1 MESRTLYRLEF
12 NKILDKLTVFASSE
26 KGKINVKNLIPASTF
41 QNAIELQ
48 NETEEAYNIL
58 FQQIKVP
65 YFSVNDIDSI
75 LEFSKKS
82 IILTMG
88 DLLKVAQNI
97 IVASKLLKLLSE
109 CKLNY
114 LKKYYDK
121 ITDESEFAK
130 EIEIKII
137 SENEMADTASDKLR
151 SIRYS
156 ILRIG
161 EKIKEKLNSY
171 INGVQYR
178 KYLQDTIIT
187 IRDGRYVI
195 PVKSEYKNFV
205 KGLVCGQSQSGA
217 TTFIEPIEVLQLN
230 NELKE
235 MYSAEQAEIERIL
248 EELTEKTAQ
257 LYEALKSNNEN
268 IACLDGIFA
277 KAYFAE
283 NIKAVKPKLN
293 DKRKIEIIQGRHP
306 LIESKKV
313 VPVDIKTGEK
323 FLFLLIS
330 GPNTGGKTVTLKMT
344 GLFCLM
350 AYSGLF
356 LPAYEAEIAFFKDI
370 FCDIGDEQNIEL
382 SLSTFSAHLANIVE
396 ICKKADNNSLVLLD
410 ELGAGTDPSE
420 GACLAVAVSEFLLNK
435 GVIGVITS
443 HFNELKEY
451 AMTEKRMENASMDFN
466 PETFEPTYKLN
477 LAAVGAS
484 NALKIAKRLG
494 LDSEIINKAENMIS
508 PEKVKFEK
516 IINAAEES
524 KKIADKNRAESEENL
539 IKSKK
544 ILAEIEKEKKELDK
558 MRDELN
564 YKLKAKTNDLLE
576 DYINEAEVIL
586 NEIKELSHSS
596 DVKNIFKVGE
606 MKKRLENLKVPLEE
620 KPEPETTDEKINV
633 SDKVLIKS
641 LNTVAVVKSI
651 NKNNAVVILSS
662 NIESNVKINDL
673 AKLKKPASEKLINKK
688 VNYDKIKNSTVT
700 VSKEINSAQPGS
712 KINVIGQNLD
722 EAIYNV
728 DMFID
733 KALIAGYSEITII
746 HGRGKGI
753 LKEGLSEHFKN
764 HPNVKDFRAGRFGE
778 GEGGV
783 TVVTLQ

>member
-1 MESRTLYRLEF
+1 MEDKTLHRLEF
-12 NKILDKLTVFASSE
+12 DKIIDKLSVFASSE
-26 KGKINVKNLIPASTF
+26 KGKINIKNLKPVSDF
-41 QNAIELQ
+41 KNALELQ
-48 NETEEAYNIL
+48 NETEEAYGIL
-58 FQQIKVP
+58 FNQIKNP
-65 YFSVNDIDSI
+65 DFSVNNIDTI
-75 LEFSKKS
+75 LEYSKKS

-97 IVASKLLKLLSE
+97 IVASKLLKLFSE

-114 LKKYYDK
+114 LKKYCDK
-121 ITDESEFAK
+121 IIDESEFAK
-130 EIEIKII
+130 EIEFKII
-137 SENEMADTASDKLR
+137 SENEMSDGASDKLR
-151 SIRYS
+151 SIRHS

-161 EKIKEKLNSY
+161 DKIKEKLNSY

-178 KYLQDTIIT
+178 KYLQDSIVTV
-187 IRDGRYVI
+187 RDGRYVI

-217 TTFIEPIEVLQLN
+217 TTFIEPLEVLQLN

-235 MYSAEQAEIERIL
+235 LHSAEQAEIERIL
-248 EELTEKTAQ
+248 EQLTEKTAQ
-257 LYEALKSNNEN
+257 KYKILKCNNEN
-268 IACLDGIFA
+268 IAYLDVIFA
-277 KAYFAE
+277 KAYLAE

-293 DKRKIEIIQGRHP
+293 DKRKLEIVKGRHP
-306 LIESKKV
+306 LIDAGKA

-323 FLFLLIS
+323 YLFLLIS

-344 GLFCLM
+344 GLFCIM

-356 LPAYEAEIAFFKDI
+356 LPAYEAEIAFFKNI

-396 ICKKADNNSLVLLD
+396 ICEKSDNNSLVLLD

-420 GACLAVAVSEFLLNK
+420 GACLAVSVCEYLLNK
-435 GVIGVITS
+435 GAIGIITS

-477 LAAVGAS
+477 IGTVGAS
-484 NALKIAKRLG
+484 NALKIARRLG
-494 LDSEIINKAENMIS
+494 LNAEIIDKAENMII

-524 KKIADKNRAESEENL
+524 KKIADKNKAESEENL
-539 IKSKK
+539 IKTKK
-544 ILAEIEKEKKELDK
+544 ILAEIEKEKTELDN

-564 YKLKAKTNDLLE
+564 FKLRAKTNDLLE
-576 DYINEAEVIL
+576 DYISEAETIL
-586 NEIKELSHSS
+586 NNIKELSYSA
-596 DVKNIFKVGE
+596 DVKNIFKVRE
-606 MKKRLENLKVPLEE
+606 MKKSLENLKFPLEE
-620 KPEPETTDEKINV
+620 KPPLETTDEKICV

-651 NKNNAVVILSS
+651 NKNNAIVVILP
-662 NIESNVKINDL
+662 NIETNVKINDL
-673 AKLKKPASEKLINKK
+673 AKLKKNDNIKSINK
-688 VNYDKIKNSTVT
+688 NSDSHKIRSSAVT
-700 VSKEINSAQPGS
+700 VSKEISFSQPGS
-712 KINVIGQNLD
+712 KINIIGQNLD

-733 KALIAGYSEITII
+733 KALIAGYNEITVI

-753 LKEGLSEHFKN
+753 LKEGLAEHFRN
-764 HPNVKDFRAGRFGE
+764 HPNVKEFRAGKFGE

-783 TVVTLQ
+783 TVVTLK

>member
-235 MYSAEQAEIERIL
+235 MHSAEQAEIERIL

-651 NKNNAVVILSS
+651 NK
-662 NIESNVKINDL
+662 
-673 AKLKKPASEKLINKK
+673 K
-688 VNYDKIKNSTVT
+688 VDYDKIKNSTVT